1 MCNASGSVLSSNEVM
16 LLLTPCEESSAEAN
30 YIMTEH
36 PVLGTPFVT
45 LHICGMDDVLALLR
59 DGSED
64 PLILLKWLSVV
75 APHIGIDLGPKMY
88 GSIATELRRS
98 IRDV

>member
-1 MCNASGSVLSSNEVM
+1 
-16 LLLTPCEESSAEAN
+16 
-30 YIMTEH
+30 
-36 PVLGTPFVT
+36 
-45 LHICGMDDVLALLR
+45 MDDVLALLR

-88 GSIATELRRS
+88 DSIATELRRS